1 MSNIIQITNFNDPQ
15 LDVYARLNEKQLA
28 RYYEPAEGLFIAESP
43 NVILFLFRRFLYSI
57 SPQSLTSPKHA

>member
-1 MSNIIQITNFNDPQ
+1 METAMSNIIQITDFNDPQ

-43 NVILFLFRRFLYSI
+43 NVILRALNDGYVPFLLISI
-57 SPQSLTSPKHA
+57 A